1 MGKGHV
7 KFDED
12 ESAANAAAITDR
24 KDDMQVISK
33 NDEQIRMDSD
43 EESDEDDAPQEEG
56 LHSGKNEIESRFTER
71 EEAIRSEQSQLKSKR
86 RKQNELYAKQKKV
99 ITEAEVVEE
108 TIAELPE
115 ELLDN
120 IDQREESS
128 AQKLSSK
135 HINFDKFDD
144 SDEEEEEVAKAIKA
158 RKRKT
163 LKNLRKD
170 SVKRG
175 KFKIQL
181 LPTTQDS
188 KALPPKKESS
198 IINSRDRWLNRKTL
212 NKR

>member
-1 MGKGHV
+1 M
-7 KFDED
+7 
-12 ESAANAAAITDR
+12 
-24 KDDMQVISK
+24 
-33 NDEQIRMDSD
+33 
-43 EESDEDDAPQEEG
+43 
-56 LHSGKNEIESRFTER
+56 
-71 EEAIRSEQSQLKSKR
+71 
-86 RKQNELYAKQKKV
+86 
-99 ITEAEVVEE
+99 
-108 TIAELPE
+108 
-115 ELLDN
+115 
-120 IDQREESS
+120 
-128 AQKLSSK
+128 SSK

-144 SDEEEEEVAKAIKA
+144 SDEEEEEEVAKAIKA

>member
-24 KDDMQVISK
+24 KDTMQVISK
-33 NDEQIRMDSD
+33 NNEQTHLDSD

-86 RKQNELYAKQKKV
+86 RKQNELYAKQKKA
-99 ITEAEVVEE
+99 INEAEVVEE

-128 AQKLSSK
+128 AQNLSSM
-135 HINFDKFDD
+135 HINFDKFED
-144 SDEEEEEVAKAIKA
+144 SDEEEEEAAKATKA